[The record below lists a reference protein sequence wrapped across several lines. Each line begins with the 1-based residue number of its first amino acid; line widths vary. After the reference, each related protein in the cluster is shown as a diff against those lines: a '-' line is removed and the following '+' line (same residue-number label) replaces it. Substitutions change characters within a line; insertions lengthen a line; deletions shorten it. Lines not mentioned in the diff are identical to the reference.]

1 MTSISSI
8 TKQYAGGLRQQQRP
22 QKGGAGGGVLDFLG
36 MGAKPADENKE
47 VKVEDPVTSKP
58 QDTLDTTDASPAA
71 EPSLM
76 DKALSAVGIG
86 NKPEN
91 EEPAAAD
98 AADAADAAPAPAPAP
113 APAAEAPAEAPAP
126 APAEAPAPAAEA
138 PAAPSMMERLTSV
151 FKGDDA
157 ASDAGSAAASSDA
170 SSDNASSDDADSD
183 AEEDNG
189 VDFEKFAEEIQTLR
203 TKYQKLKDENKE
215 LKSAKKDESSQNK
228 KTNNSEFSK
237 MIAAFFA
244 IKGSVAQLEYSLK
257 KHADQNEYPVE
268 GLGLDDGEEAKP
280 EEAKPEEA
288 KPEEIVSDSG
298 SDSGSDAGSD
308 SGSDAGLEVPEKIP
322 ASVEEIPEIPVNA
335 AAAPEEAP
343 AAPAAPA
350 APPASEES
358 PAAPPAS
365 EESPAAPPAQANTL
379 FSGGKNHYVQ
389 NIKKNK
395 TLRHHKRRNRHQ
407 TLRAPQH

>member
-98 AADAADAAPAPAPAP
+98 AADAADAPAPAEAPAP
-113 APAAEAPAEAPAP
+113 APAAEAPAPA
-126 APAEAPAPAAEA
+126 AEAPAPAAEA

-280 EEAKPEEA
+280 EEAKPEE
-288 KPEEIVSDSG
+288 IVSDSG
-298 SDSGSDAGSD
+298 SDSGSDASSD
-308 SGSDAGLEVPEKIP
+308 AGSDAGLEVPEKIP

-358 PAAPPAS
+358 PAAPVMPPAS